1 MSEYFMLVSKSMW
14 QHDPEFVKDI
24 FRASM
29 SRHGL
34 VPTSIEARDMHDLF
48 TKSDTGIIA
57 LVATVQAP
65 EEDNDQRSEEEG
77 IQL

>member
-1 MSEYFMLVSKSMW
+1 MTEYFMLVSKSMW
-14 QHDPEFVKDI
+14 EHDPGLAKDI

-34 VPTSIEARDMHDLF
+34 VPTSIEAKEQHDWI

-57 LVATVQAP
+57 LVATVEAS
-65 EEDNDQRSEEEG
+65 EEDNDQRSQAERVE
-77 IQL
+77 L

>member
-14 QHDPEFVKDI
+14 QHDPELAKDI
-24 FRASM
+24 FRTSM

-34 VPTSIEARDMHDLF
+34 ISTSIEARDMHDLF

-57 LVATVQAP
+57 LVATVKSP
-65 EEDNDQRSEEEG
+65 EEDNDQRSQAKGVE
-77 IQL
+77 L